1 MRTGTIGQT
10 MEPRQS
16 YNQVFQLLEQHHQWF
31 ANSLPLIASENIPSP
46 AVREA
51 VLSDFAN
58 RYAEGW
64 TGERV
69 YAGCRYIDQ
78 VEQICIDLAKQLFK
92 TEFADVRPISGVC
105 ANLVAYTTF
114 TSPGETIMAL
124 AIPAGGHIS
133 MGRKEFGGTA
143 GAVRG
148 LNVEYFP
155 FDSDEMNIDID
166 ATDKKIRKLADDG
179 KKPSL
184 AMFGGSVLPFPQPVR
199 ELSET
204 FQDNGGKVCFDAA
217 HVAGLVA
224 CGQFQDPLH
233 EGADAM
239 TASTHKTLP
248 GPQGGIILSKPE
260 NGEAIKK
267 STFPGNTSNHHLHHM
282 AGKAIMFAEMLAF
295 GREYAAQI
303 VKNSRALAEELHQR
317 GFQVL
322 GEKKGFTR
330 SHLLV
335 ADITKYGDGKTI
347 EKKLEDAN
355 MILNRNLLPY
365 DIKAG
370 RHFEAPGGI
379 RAGVSEVT
387 RLGMKEPEMEE
398 IAELMTRVVVKGDDP
413 RKVAADVAEF
423 RRDFQRVHFAF
434 ETSKDAYAYIHIR

>member
-1 MRTGTIGQT
+1 

-31 ANSLPLIASENIPSP
+31 TNSLPLIASENIPSP

-51 VLSDFAN
+51 VLSDFGN

-69 YAGCRYIDQ
+69 YAGCKYIDQ
-78 VEQICIDLAKQLFK
+78 VEQVCIDLAKQLFRID
-92 TEFADVRPISGVC
+92 FADVRPISGVC

-114 TSPGETIMAL
+114 TNPGDTMLAL

-133 MGRKEFGGTA
+133 MGKKEFGGTA

-155 FDSDEMNIDID
+155 FDTEEMNIDVD
-166 ATDKKIRKLADDG
+166 ATEKKIQKLAQEG
-179 KKPSL
+179 KRPAL
-184 AMFGGSVLPFPQPVR
+184 AMFGGSVLPFPHPVKQ
-199 ELSET
+199 LAST
-204 FQDNGGKVCFDAA
+204 LQQNDTKICFDAA

-224 CGQFQDPLH
+224 GGQFQDPLH

-248 GPQGGIILSKPE
+248 GPQGGIILSKSE
-260 NGEAIKK
+260 NGEKIKK
-267 STFPGNTSNHHLHHM
+267 STFPGNVSNHHLHHL

-295 GREYAAQI
+295 GKEYASQI
-303 VKNSRALAEELHQR
+303 VKNSRALAQALHER

-322 GEKKGFTR
+322 GEKKGFTK

-355 MILNRNLLPY
+355 IILNRNLLPY

-387 RLGMKEPEMEE
+387 RLGMKESEMVE
-398 IAELMTRVVVKGDDP
+398 IADLMTRVVVKGEDS
-413 RKVAADVAEF
+413 RRVAVDVSEF
-423 RRDFQRVHFAF
+423 RKGFQRVQYAF
-434 ETSKDAYAYIHIR
+434 ESSQNAYAYIHIR

>member
-1 MRTGTIGQT
+1 

-31 ANSLPLIASENIPSP
+31 TNSLPLIASENIPSP

-51 VLSDFAN
+51 VLSDFGN

-69 YAGCRYIDQ
+69 YAGCKYIDQ
-78 VEQICIDLAKQLFK
+78 VEQVCIDLAKQLFRID
-92 TEFADVRPISGVC
+92 FADVRPISGVC

-114 TSPGETIMAL
+114 TSPGDTMLAL

-133 MGRKEFGGTA
+133 MGKKEFGGTA

-155 FDSDEMNIDID
+155 FDTEEMNIDVD
-166 ATDKKIRKLADDG
+166 ATEKKIQKLAQEG
-179 KKPSL
+179 KKPTL
-184 AMFGGSVLPFPQPVR
+184 AMFGGSVLPFPHPVR
-199 ELSET
+199 ELT
-204 FQDNGGKVCFDAA
+204 TIFQQHDSKICFDAA

-224 CGQFQDPLH
+224 GGQFQDPLH

-248 GPQGGIILSKPE
+248 GPQGGVILSKSE
-260 NGEAIKK
+260 NGEKIKK
-267 STFPGNTSNHHLHHM
+267 STFPGNVSNHHLHHL

-295 GREYAAQI
+295 GKEYASQI
-303 VKNSRALAEELHQR
+303 VKNSQALAQALHER

-322 GEKKGFTR
+322 GEKKGFTK

-355 MILNRNLLPY
+355 IILNRNLLPY

-387 RLGMKEPEMEE
+387 RLGMKESDMVE
-398 IAELMTRVVVKGDDP
+398 IADLMTRVVVKGEDS
-413 RKVAADVAEF
+413 RRVADDVAEF
-423 RRDFQRVHFAF
+423 RKGFQRVQYAF
-434 ETSKDAYAYIHIR
+434 ESSKDAYAYIHIR

>member
-1 MRTGTIGQT
+1 L
-10 MEPRQS
+10 EPRQS

-31 ANSLPLIASENIPSP
+31 TNSLPLIASENIPSP

-51 VLSDFAN
+51 VLSDFGN

-69 YAGCRYIDQ
+69 YAGCKYIDQ
-78 VEQICIDLAKQLFK
+78 VEQVCIDLAKQLFRID
-92 TEFADVRPISGVC
+92 FADVRPISGVC

-114 TSPGETIMAL
+114 TNPGDTMLAL

-133 MGRKEFGGTA
+133 MGKKEFGGTA

-155 FDSDEMNIDID
+155 FDTEEMNIDVD
-166 ATDKKIRKLADDG
+166 ATEKKIQKLAQEG
-179 KKPSL
+179 KKPTL
-184 AMFGGSVLPFPQPVR
+184 AMFGGSVLPFPHPVR
-199 ELSET
+199 ELT
-204 FQDNGGKVCFDAA
+204 TIFQQHDSKICFDAA

-224 CGQFQDPLH
+224 GGQFQDPLH

-260 NGEAIKK
+260 NGEKIKK
-267 STFPGNTSNHHLHHM
+267 STFPGNVSNHHLHHL

-295 GREYAAQI
+295 GKEYASQI
-303 VKNSRALAEELHQR
+303 VKNSRALAQALHER

-335 ADITKYGDGKTI
+335 ADITKHGDGKTI

-355 MILNRNLLPY
+355 IILNRNLLPY

-387 RLGMKEPEMEE
+387 RLGMKEPEMVE
-398 IAELMTRVVVKGDDP
+398 IADLMTRIVVKGEDS
-413 RKVAADVAEF
+413 RRVATDVAEF
-423 RRDFQRVHFAF
+423 RKGFQRVQYAF
-434 ETSKDAYAYIHIR
+434 ESSKDAYAYIHIR

>member
-1 MRTGTIGQT
+1 

-16 YNQVFQLLEQHHQWF
+16 YNQVFELLEQHHHWF

-51 VLSDFAN
+51 VLSDFGN

-69 YAGCRYIDQ
+69 YAGCKYIDQ
-78 VEQICIDLAKQLFK
+78 VEQVCIDLAKQLFK
-92 TEFADVRPISGVC
+92 ADFADVRPISGVC

-114 TSPGETIMAL
+114 TSPGDTMLAL

-133 MGRKEFGGTA
+133 MGKKEFGGTA

-155 FDSDEMNIDID
+155 FDTEEMNIDID
-166 ATDKKIRKLADDG
+166 ATEKKIQKLAEEG
-179 KKPSL
+179 KRPTL
-184 AMFGGSVLPFPQPVR
+184 AMFGGSVLPFPHPVR
-199 ELSET
+199 ELT
-204 FQDNGGKVCFDAA
+204 TIFQQHESKICFDAA

-224 CGQFQDPLH
+224 GGQFQDPLH

-260 NGEAIKK
+260 NGEKIKK
-267 STFPGNTSNHHLHHM
+267 STFPGNVSNHHLHHL

-295 GREYAAQI
+295 GREYASQI
-303 VKNSRALAEELHQR
+303 VKNSRALAQALHER

-355 MILNRNLLPY
+355 IILNRNLLPY

-387 RLGMKEPEMEE
+387 RLGMKEPEMVE

-413 RKVAADVAEF
+413 RSIAADVAEF
-423 RRDFQRVHFAF
+423 RKSFQRVQYAF
-434 ETSKDAYAYIHIR
+434 ESNKDAYAYLRVR

>member
-1 MRTGTIGQT
+1 
-10 MEPRQS
+10 MEPIQS
-16 YNQVFQLLEQHHQWF
+16 YNKVFELLETHQKWF

-51 VLSDFAN
+51 ILSDFGN

-69 YAGCRYIDQ
+69 YAGCKYIDQ

-92 TEFADVRPISGVC
+92 VDFADVRPISGVC

-114 TSPGETIMAL
+114 TTPGDTMLAL

-133 MGRKEFGGTA
+133 MGKKEFGGTA
-143 GAVRG
+143 GSVRG
-148 LNVEYFP
+148 LNVEYLP
-155 FDSDEMNIDID
+155 FDTEEMNIDID
-166 ATDKKIRKLADDG
+166 ATEKKIRKLSEEG
-179 KKPSL
+179 KKPTL
-184 AMFGGSVLPFPQPVR
+184 AMLGGSVLPFPHPVKQ
-199 ELSET
+199 LADT
-204 FQDNGGKVCFDAA
+204 FQEHDTRICFDAA
-217 HVAGLVA
+217 HVAGLIA
-224 CGQFQDPLH
+224 GAQFQDPLH

-248 GPQGGIILSKPE
+248 GPQGGLILSKPE
-260 NGEAIKK
+260 HGEKIKK
-267 STFPGNTSNHHLHHM
+267 STFPGNVSNHHLHHL
-282 AGKAIMFAEMLAF
+282 AGKAVMFAEMLAF
-295 GREYAAQI
+295 GKEYASQI
-303 VKNSRALAEELHQR
+303 VKNSRALAAALHER

-335 ADITKYGDGKTI
+335 SDITKYGDGKTV

-355 MILNRNLLPY
+355 IILNRNLLPY

-379 RAGVSEVT
+379 RCGVSEVT
-387 RLGMKEPEMEE
+387 RLGMREPEMEE
-398 IAELMTRVVVKGDDP
+398 IADLMTRIVVKREDSH
-413 RKVAADVAEF
+413 KVASDVSEF
-423 RRDFQRVHFAF
+423 RRPYQKVHYAF
-434 ETSKDAYAYIHIR
+434 ETSKDAYTYIHIR